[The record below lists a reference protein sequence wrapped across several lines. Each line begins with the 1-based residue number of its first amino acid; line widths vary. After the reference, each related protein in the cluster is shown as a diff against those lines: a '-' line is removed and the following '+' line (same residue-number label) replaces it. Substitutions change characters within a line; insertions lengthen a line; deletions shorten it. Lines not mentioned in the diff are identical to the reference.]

1 MATTN
6 PSDGAQGI
14 DTVQQS
20 LWNLERY
27 AGWLPKGFAP
37 SRVRDGI
44 KALGA
49 AIAAEGNVFACA
61 QTLEEDVN
69 KLGSGGIATLL
80 RNALR
85 SLRRALGHT
94 AQ

>member
-1 MATTN
+1 MGN
-6 PSDGAQGI
+6 PSNDVQST

-44 KALGA
+44 KALGG
-49 AIAAEGNVFACA
+49 AIAGDGNVFASA
-61 QTLEEDVN
+61 QALEEDIN

-80 RNALR
+80 RKALR
-85 SLRRALGHT
+85 SLRRALGH
-94 AQ
+94 AAH

>member
-1 MATTN
+1 VATTN
-6 PSDGAQGI
+6 APDGAPST

-44 KALGA
+44 KALGV
-49 AIAAEGNVFACA
+49 AIAGDGNVFASA
-61 QTLEEDVN
+61 QTLEEDIN

-85 SLRRALGHT
+85 GLRRTLGHT
-94 AQ
+94 AH

>member
-1 MATTN
+1 VPTAN
-6 PSDGAQGI
+6 PSEDAQGA
-14 DTVQQS
+14 DTVRQS

-44 KALGA
+44 KALGG
-49 AIAAEGNVFACA
+49 AIAGGGNVFACA
-61 QTLEEDVN
+61 QALEEDID
-69 KLGSGGIATLL
+69 KLGAGGIATLL

-85 SLRRALGHT
+85 SLRRTLGHT
-94 AQ
+94 AH

>member
-6 PSDGAQGI
+6 PADGAQST

-44 KALGA
+44 KALGV
-49 AIAAEGNVFACA
+49 AIAGDGNVFASA
-61 QTLEEDVN
+61 QTLEEDIN

-85 SLRRALGHT
+85 SLRRVLGHT
-94 AQ
+94 TH